1 MFKKI
6 IVIFTF
12 IFFILSLLNTLEIGK
27 ITLPDE
33 ITIQSDTLLL
43 NGAGIRK
50 KLIFKVYVG
59 ALYLKQKNEDAN
71 VILEADEPMVVRM
84 HFTYKGVSPE
94 KLINAWN
101 EGFANAN
108 TPEELQPKIDEFNSY
123 FTEKA
128 LKNDVYD
135 IIYEPG
141 IGTSVYI
148 KDELKGTIEGLD
160 FKEAVFAIWLGE
172 NTALP
177 KLKKA
182 MLGLK

>member
-1 MFKKI
+1 
-6 IVIFTF
+6 
-12 IFFILSLLNTLEIGK
+12 
-27 ITLPDE
+27 
-33 ITIQSDTLLL
+33 
-43 NGAGIRK
+43 
-50 KLIFKVYVG
+50 
-59 ALYLKQKNEDAN
+59 
-71 VILEADEPMVVRM
+71 M
-84 HFTYKGVSPE
+84 HFTYNGVSPK
-94 KLINAWN
+94 KLIKAWN

-108 TPEELQPKIDEFNSY
+108 TPEELQPKINEFNSY
-123 FTEKA
+123 FTEEA

-135 IIYEPG
+135 IIYEPE

-160 FKEAVFAIWLGE
+160 FKKAVFAIWLGE